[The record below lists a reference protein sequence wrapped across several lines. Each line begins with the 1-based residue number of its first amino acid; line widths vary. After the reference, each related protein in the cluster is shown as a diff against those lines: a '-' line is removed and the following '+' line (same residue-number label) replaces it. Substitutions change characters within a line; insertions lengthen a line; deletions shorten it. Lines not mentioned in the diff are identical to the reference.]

1 MQNLD
6 INKTAAAWAP
16 LSRTLFVPHTE
27 SEYRQLVG
35 LLDIA
40 AFGILSRRRVAKL
53 PVPEHSASKLVGKFA
68 FRIMLLDE
76 IQELYKMMLM
86 QSQQI
91 LFGKSFIELS
101 WMRP

>member
-6 INKTAAAWAP
+6 VNKTAAAWAR

-40 AFGILSRRRVAKL
+40 AFGI
-53 PVPEHSASKLVGKFA
+53 
-68 FRIMLLDE
+68 
-76 IQELYKMMLM
+76 
-86 QSQQI
+86 
-91 LFGKSFIELS
+91 
-101 WMRP
+101 